1 MIALQTKL
9 QSLRDALVA
18 VFPETYHYQRPARKA
33 APFAVWKEDHEDLS
47 VEADNH
53 TAEQG
58 IVGYLDY
65 FTLTEFDT
73 TVDDFQT
80 CLNETAS
87 IKYWNLDSVDKEEE
101 TGLIHFRWSW
111 RV

>member
-9 QSLRDALVA
+9 QSLRDALVS
-18 VFPETYHYQRPARKA
+18 VFPKTYHYERPPRTA

-47 VEADNH
+47 LEANNCK
-53 TAEQG
+53 AEQG

-65 FTLTEFDT
+65 FTRMEFDPI
-73 TVDDFQT
+73 VDAFQI
-80 CLNETAS
+80 CLNKLNDCE
-87 IKYWNLDSVDKEEE
+87 YWNLDSVDKEDE
-101 TGLIHFRWSW
+101 TGLIHYRWSW

>member
-1 MIALQTKL
+1 MIALQDKL
-9 QSLRDALVA
+9 QALKTAFVA
-18 VFPETYHYQRPARKA
+18 VHTRTYHYQRPARAA

-47 VEADNH
+47 IEANNSK
-53 TAEQG
+53 AEQG
-58 IVGYLDY
+58 VVGYLDY
-65 FTLTEFDT
+65 FTASEFDS
-73 TVDDFQT
+73 TVDAFQT

-87 IKYWNLDSVDKEEE
+87 VKYWNLDSVDKEDE